1 MASYCANQPP
11 AKVVIQFKNGAKE
24 EVISSNVPVDVSVT
38 KKKPVETEEDG
49 DDTAQGNCCNVT
61 YLVKINFTACTLS
74 RFGTGECE
82 GEPGKDS
89 VEAHFTGKLVGIK
102 LSKVGD
108 IATGV
113 IATVKDCEGK
123 EHDERL
129 LGLAG
134 SKIISYSI
142 GSIKRADG
150 KPDLCDPPDP
160 DQGKCVI
167 TIKGANGSII
177 YKKEDECPIK
187 HKVRCGN
194 QCADG
199 EIRCESNSYPG
210 YCCIDCEDLAR
221 AIRQ

>member
-1 MASYCANQPP
+1 MTGYCDGKPP
-11 AKVVIQFKNGAKE
+11 AKVLIQFKNGAKE
-24 EVISSNVPVDVSVT
+24 EVISDSVPVDVAVT
-38 KKKPVETEEDG
+38 KKKAVETTEDNP
-49 DDTAQGNCCNVT
+49 DDAQGYCCNVT

-82 GEPGKDS
+82 GEPGSDS
-89 VEAHFTGKLVGIK
+89 VEAHFTGKLVTIK

-142 GSIKRADG
+142 ASIKRADG

-160 DQGKCVI
+160 DEKKCVI
-167 TIKGANGSII
+167 TIKDKNGQII
-177 YKKEDECPIK
+177 YKKEEDCPIRF
-187 HKVRCGN
+187 KVRCGKE
-194 QCADG
+194 CAEG
-199 EIRCESNSYPG
+199 EIRCQSNDYPG
-210 YCCIDCEDLAR
+210 YCCIDCDELAR
-221 AIRQ
+221 ALR